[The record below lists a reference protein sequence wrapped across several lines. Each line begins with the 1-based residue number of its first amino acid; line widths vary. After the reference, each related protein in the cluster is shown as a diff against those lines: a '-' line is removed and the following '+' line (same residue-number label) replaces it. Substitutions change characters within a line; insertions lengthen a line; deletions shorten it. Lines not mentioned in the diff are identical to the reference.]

1 MSHFFLKRKQN
12 VGAWIHKGKVVGFRT
27 EQGLSS
33 RVNWEFG
40 FYRPHE
46 ASDILSSS
54 FDSQVNHQ
62 TLNQTEVP
70 D

>member
-1 MSHFFLKRKQN
+1 M
-12 VGAWIHKGKVVGFRT
+12 HKGKMVGFRT